1 MVLPLIPLALIG
13 TGVGTG
19 VAGVLNGFWG
29 AAKLKEAGSIA
40 EAASADYGKCL
51 AVTGW
56 TVNATNGRIR
66 RYGRQQGHARRHVV
80 IRMAE
85 FIRRNQRQVLQSTAQ
100 LLAGIDVDITQ
111 VPEFAGVL
119 TADVRWLSGA
129 AGAAATGAATAVGV
143 PALVGAVG
151 SASTGAAI
159 SGLSGAAAQSATM
172 AWLGGGALASGG
184 GGVALGA
191 TALNFV
197 TVGPTLLVAGLVVNG
212 QGERTLTQARE
223 YEAQVAVAVEQQ
235 AAFRNRLEEVQARV
249 RELSATLREL
259 VRRAQAALHE
269 LEQVPFDSVEHA
281 ALFRR
286 ALQLA
291 VAVRDFCT
299 VPILDDNGAL
309 NSDTEKLVIKY
320 RECK

>member
-40 EAASADYGKCL
+40 EAAKGEYDECL
-51 AVTGW
+51 VLTGW

-85 FIRRNQRQVLQSTAQ
+85 FIRRNQRQVSQSAAQ
-100 LLAGIDVDITQ
+100 LLAGLDADVTR
-111 VPEFAGVL
+111 VPEFAGIL

-129 AGAAATGAATAVGV
+129 AGAVATGAATAVGV
-143 PALVGAVG
+143 PALVSAVG
-151 SASTGAAI
+151 TASTGATI

-172 AWLGGGALASGG
+172 AWLGGGSLAAGG

-197 TVGPTLLVAGLVVNG
+197 SIGPALLVTGLVVNG
-212 QGERTLTQARE
+212 QGEKTMTQARE
-223 YEAQVAVAVEQQ
+223 YAAQVAVAIEQQ
-235 AAFRNRLEEVQARV
+235 AAFRNRLEEVQVRV
-249 RELSATLREL
+249 RELSVSLREL

-269 LEQVPFDSVEHA
+269 LEQVSFDPVEHA

-286 ALQLA
+286 ALRLT
-291 VAVRDFCT
+291 VAVRDFCA
-299 VPILDDNGAL
+299 VPILDDDGAL
-309 NSDTEKLVIKY
+309 NTDTEKLVITY
-320 RECK
+320 RESE